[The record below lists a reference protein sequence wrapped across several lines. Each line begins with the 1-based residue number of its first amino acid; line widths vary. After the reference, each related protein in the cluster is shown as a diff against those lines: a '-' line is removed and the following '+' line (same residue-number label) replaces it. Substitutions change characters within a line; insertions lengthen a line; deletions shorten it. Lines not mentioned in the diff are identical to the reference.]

1 MHLDKIAKDIKK
13 GERVKKGAAIGTVG
27 RTQDV
32 GGKGTTSP
40 HLHYEVLKPGV
51 SSAGKVATPTSHSQ
65 ENFGLREDPEKFIGD
80 TGSTVF
86 E

>member
-1 MHLDKIAKDIKK
+1 M
-13 GERVKKGAAIGTVG
+13 VKKGAAVGTVG

-51 SSAGKVATPTSHSQ
+51 SAADKVATPTSHSQ
-65 ENFGLREDPEKFIGD
+65 ENFGLREDPEQFVKGK
-80 TGSTVF
+80 GSTIF